1 MYPFKNDNVLLRD
14 FWYVGALSEEVEN
27 KPLGRMI
34 VGEPVVFY
42 RKKDGGVVATSG
54 LCPHRFF
61 PLAEGSVDGDNLV
74 CAYHGINFGPD
85 GRCVRIPSQDFV
97 PSNARI
103 RTYPIIER
111 GGLVWIWTGIAGEAD
126 MAAFPDLDE
135 TGITAP
141 GFKTDCYTWR
151 FANGRYMALCENLT
165 DLSHIGVLHSKS
177 APGAL
182 DHWLNS
188 PMTISGSDGVYRI
201 VRSMTGP
208 WNSFLE
214 AQYGPE
220 LAIEGEIEMHT
231 QSDYYSHAYMRTS
244 SFIIDKI
251 ANATSV
257 PADYGLSFQHHL
269 ITPATATS
277 THYFGCRSR
286 NFRLVDPDYDA
297 IWKEADYR
305 VRQEDVYAIE
315 AMEPYLAEFAD
326 PRRELIAKAD
336 SVSVR
341 FRRNMQRKLDAE
353 AERYQRQATVHQLP
367 GTSDAVA

>member
-1 MYPFKNDNVLLRD
+1 MYPFKSDYVLLRD
-14 FWYVGALSEEVEN
+14 HWYVGAISEEVGHR
-27 KPLGRMI
+27 PLGRMI
-34 VGEPVVFY
+34 LGEPVVFY
-42 RKKDGGVVATSG
+42 RKTDGAAVATAG

-61 PLAEGSVDGDNLV
+61 PLAEGRVEGDNLV
-74 CAYHGINFGPD
+74 CAYHGITFGPD

-97 PSNARI
+97 PTNAGV
-103 RTYPIIER
+103 RTYPIVEI
-111 GGLVWIWTGIAGEAD
+111 GGLIWIWTGMAEEAD
-126 MAAFPDLDE
+126 LATFPDLEE
-135 TGITAP
+135 TGITTP
-141 GFKTDCYTWR
+141 RFKTDCYTWR

-165 DLSHIGVLHSKS
+165 DLSHISTLHSKS

-201 VRSMTGP
+201 IRSLRGP
-208 WNSFLE
+208 WNAFLE

-220 LAIEGEIEMHT
+220 LALEGDIKMHT

-251 ANATSV
+251 ANMDSV
-257 PADYGLSFQHHL
+257 PAEYGLSFQHHF

-286 NFRLVDPDYDA
+286 NFRLSDPDYDA

-305 VRQEDVYAIE
+305 VRQEDIDAVE
-315 AMEPYLAEFAD
+315 AMEPFLATSAD
-326 PRRELIAKAD
+326 SRRELIAKAD

-353 AERYQRQATVHQLP
+353 AERYRARSTASQVLE
-367 GTSDAVA
+367 TSDA